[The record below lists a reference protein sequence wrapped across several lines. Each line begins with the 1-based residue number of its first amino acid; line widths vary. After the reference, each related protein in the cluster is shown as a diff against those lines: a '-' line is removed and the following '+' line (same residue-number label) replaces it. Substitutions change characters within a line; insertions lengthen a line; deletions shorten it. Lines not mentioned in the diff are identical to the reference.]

1 MKCVHIDSPQ
11 GVIPLIKVDNVV
23 CPKWRTYFGFPVD
36 TQLHPLLWRS
46 ATRYFPVPLGRSRKQ
61 WEPIIEALF

>member
-11 GVIPLIKVDNVV
+11 GVIHLIKVDNVV

-36 TQLHPLLWRS
+36 IPNCILCYGEVRLDTFQSH
-46 ATRYFPVPLGRSRKQ
+46 
-61 WEPIIEALF
+61 